1 MHRVVTGWLIVA
13 VCMVLL
19 GLGAF
24 VGAGMTRGSEVPEA
38 TVREWR
44 RYAAEVEQG
53 TRTPSAATTRML
65 TETAIAQHTYA
76 RASGDLLRFV
86 GAGVTIVSVLLAID
100 LVRHR
105 ARQLPPTPA
114 PPPPSGD

>member
-105 ARQLPPTPA
+105 ARHLPPTPA